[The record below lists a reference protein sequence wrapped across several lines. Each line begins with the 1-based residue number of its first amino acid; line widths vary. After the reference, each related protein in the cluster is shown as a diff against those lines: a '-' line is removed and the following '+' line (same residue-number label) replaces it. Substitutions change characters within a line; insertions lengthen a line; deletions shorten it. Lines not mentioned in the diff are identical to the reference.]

1 MVRHHLS
8 SMYIHAACPV
18 HLKLHCNRSCCV
30 SDVPRRTIH
39 DSIQSCWLICPPHD
53 SCSII
58 HTDLKPENVLLDLP
72 PRPPPEAEQP
82 PPLPGK
88 LARAGFQGV
97 ATTID
102 DLSAALA
109 MADAHGLSA
118 EEKRKLKKKVH

>member
-1 MVRHHLS
+1 M
-8 SMYIHAACPV
+8 
-18 HLKLHCNRSCCV
+18 
-30 SDVPRRTIH
+30 
-39 DSIQSCWLICPPHD
+39 

-82 PPLPGK
+82 PRLPGK
-88 LARAGFQGV
+88 LPRGGLQGV

-118 EEKRKLKKKVH
+118 EEKRKLKKKVHLNLGVRAKMLADMTGWVARIAFPLMQTWLRCPVIIGRDS